1 MAKKKPNEEDEMS
14 FFDHLSV
21 FRGTLFRSAIAIT
34 IGFFIVFLNREFV
47 FDNIVFAPKSTDFIT
62 YKLLCKL
69 GYLLHIK
76 DLCLPSVDIILV
88 NTELS
93 GQFTMHFFIAFVGGM
108 IIAMPYIVWEL
119 WRFIS
124 PALSPKEI
132 SYSRGAVI
140 IISLLFFI
148 GVLFSYF
155 VSVPWAINFLASY
168 KISASV
174 DNLITIDS
182 YISSISMLILSG
194 GLIFEM
200 PLIVYFLSKVG
211 IVTPALMKKYR
222 RYAIVV
228 IFIIAAIITP
238 PDVFSQ
244 CIMAI
249 PLLLLYE
256 ISILVS
262 KRVFKKKQKEDKND

>member
-1 MAKKKPNEEDEMS
+1 MSKNNQNEEGEMN
-14 FFDHLSV
+14 FMDHLV
-21 FRGTLFRSAIAIT
+21 VLRGTLFRSALAVT
-34 IGFFIVFLNREFV
+34 VGFFIVFLNREFV
-47 FDNIVFAPKSTDFIT
+47 FDHIVFAPKSTDFIT

-76 DLCLPSVDIILV
+76 DLCLPPVDLRLV

-93 GQFTMHFFIAFVGGM
+93 GQFTMHFFIAFIGGM

-124 PALSPKEI
+124 PALSPKE
-132 SYSRGAVI
+132 SSNSRGAVI

-174 DNLITIDS
+174 DNFITIDS

-211 IVTPALMKKYR
+211 IVTPVLMIKYR

-256 ISILVS
+256 ISIIVS
-262 KRVFKKKQKEDKND
+262 KRIFKKKQKERANE